1 MTDQTPGAAPAPQSA
16 QPAQQPPAISES
28 DRKPKFVRLRV
39 AFGMLPQPDGKP
51 PYIWLERWDAFIVG
65 VAVALGV
72 PLLGLS
78 GLSVETKKTIL
89 IWWLATWVVF
99 FVYFE
104 GRELIGQMM
113 GRGAIKQEQ
122 LSEQQNTAQ
131 GPFYGVIGAFAIW
144 ALTFAIHVT
153 IHVYPVY
160 DGDILKLLFVTIP
173 VEMGRGYLTT
183 PVYFGFIEWFI
194 LVQVWVS
201 TSLVNY
207 IMYNTGNTFSKAAP
221 MGERTERRG

>member
-1 MTDQTPGAAPAPQSA
+1 
-16 QPAQQPPAISES
+16 
-28 DRKPKFVRLRV
+28 
-39 AFGMLPQPDGKP
+39 MLPQPDGKP

-65 VAVALGV
+65 VIVALGV

-78 GLSVETKKTIL
+78 GLSYETKKTIL
-89 IWWLATWVVF
+89 IWWLAIWVVF

-131 GPFYGVIGAFAIW
+131 DPFYGAIGAFVIW

-160 DGDILKLLFVTIP
+160 DGDMLKLLFVTVP
-173 VEMGRGYLTT
+173 VEMGRGYWTT

-201 TSLVNY
+201 TSLINY